1 MTTFIVSIIAF
12 FFGAALGG
20 HIMGRTA
27 YDDGVNDEKQR
38 WYIHA
43 RHYGLNQE
51 DYIHND

>member
-1 MTTFIVSIIAF
+1 MIIFIVSTIAF
-12 FFGAALGG
+12 LLGAAVGG

-43 RHYGLNQE
+43 RRYGLNQE
-51 DYIHND
+51 YYIHND